1 MQVGARETLR
11 VPNKL
16 SIILHR
22 RIAGSPR
29 DGGEHGDAPVLREGD
44 SRVDDGIME
53 ALATQVLSMTT
64 NAARNPISSGTA
76 AQRILVAVS
85 LILFAAGLVSARFGM
100 QPEIGLWARW
110 VAVGLF
116 VPVAVRRRSLL
127 VWTFF
132 AMLAGAELGAD
143 APHLAAQTHFIGEV
157 FLRLIRMIVAPLIF
171 GGIVTG
177 IAGHG
182 ELRGVGRVAVKSIV
196 YFEIV
201 TTLGLIIGLVA
212 MNVSH
217 AGVGIVLPA
226 TVQAIAPAAQQEGW
240 QQLVVNIFPENIAQA
255 VAQNQILQV
264 AVFALLFGVALAQL
278 PESKRAPLL
287 SVLQSLT
294 EAMFRLTGIIMYM
307 APLAAGAAMAF
318 TVGSMGLVTLLPLL
332 KLVVTYYVALG
343 AFVVLAVVP
352 SLLLAR
358 VPLREFATAVA
369 EPAALGFATTSS
381 EAALPLAMERMEEF
395 GVPRWIVS
403 FVIPMG
409 YTFNMTGGS
418 VYLSMAALFAAQ
430 AAGISLS
437 LGAQFVMVA
446 TLMLTSKGLAGVPR
460 ASLVVLMASAA
471 ALHLPAAAVL
481 IILGVDTLMDMGRT
495 AMNVIGNCLAAAVV
509 GSWEG
514 KGEEAVVSGQ

>member
-1 MQVGARETLR
+1 MTGNAVRTRAQS
-11 VPNKL
+11 VPV
-16 SIILHR
+16 
-22 RIAGSPR
+22 
-29 DGGEHGDAPVLREGD
+29 AP
-44 SRVDDGIME
+44 
-53 ALATQVLSMTT
+53 
-64 NAARNPISSGTA
+64 
-76 AQRILVAVS
+76 RILVVVS
-85 LILFAAGLVSARFGM
+85 ILLFAAGLHTF
-100 QPEIGLWARW
+100 PEIALLLRWLGL
-110 VAVGLF
+110 GLF
-116 VPVAVRRRSLL
+116 VPFALRRRSLL
-127 VWTFF
+127 LWTFF

-143 APHLAAQTHFIGEV
+143 APHFAAQLHFLGEI

-182 ELRGVGRVAVKSIV
+182 ELRGIGRVAIKSIV

-201 TTLGLIIGLVA
+201 TTLGLIIGLIA
-212 MNVSH
+212 MNISH
-217 AGVGIVLPA
+217 AGVGITLPA
-226 TVQAIAPAAQQEGW
+226 AVQATATAVPHESW
-240 QQLVVNIFPENIAQA
+240 QQQVVNIFPENIALA

-264 AVFALLFGVALAQL
+264 AVFALLFGVALAIM
-278 PESKRAPLL
+278 PEPKRAPLL
-287 SVLQSLT
+287 HVLQSLT
-294 EAMFRLTGIIMYM
+294 ETMFRLTGIIMYV
-307 APLAAGAAMAF
+307 APLAAGAAMAY
-318 TVGSMGLVTLLPLL
+318 TVGSMGLVSLLPLL
-332 KLVVTYYVALG
+332 KLVITYYGALI

-358 VPLREFATAVA
+358 VSLRGFTAAVG

-409 YTFNMTGGS
+409 YSFNMTGGS

-430 AAGISLS
+430 AAGLYLS

-446 TLMLTSKGLAGVPR
+446 TLMLTSKGVAGVPR

-509 GSWEG
+509 ARWEG
-514 KGEEAVVSGQ
+514 EWRTTP